1 MQIQVQK
8 DLESLQSHDK
18 EDWVTLFYQVN
29 NQSLFAFN
37 QIGLDEITKIIYSQ
51 QDDANRVAIP
61 SALTIVKIHNTNV
74 TKESDLIKDFSPY
87 LPYASRFQLQQ
98 LLAEIPDV
106 SRKAAKDFMAN
117 ESFLKKR
124 VQRAFAR
131 IRPALKYLAE
141 K

>member
-1 MQIQVQK
+1 MQVQK
-8 DLESLQSHDK
+8 DVESLQSHEN

-29 NQSLFAFN
+29 NQSLFEFN
-37 QIGLDEITKIIYSQ
+37 QIGLNEIAKIIYSQ
-51 QDDANRVAIP
+51 QDEANRIAIP
-61 SALTIVKIHNTNV
+61 AALTIVKIHNTNV

-106 SRKAAKDFMAN
+106 SRKAAKDFIAN
-117 ESFLKKR
+117 ELFLKKR
-124 VQRAFAR
+124 VQRAFKR
-131 IRPALKYLAE
+131 LRPALKYLSE